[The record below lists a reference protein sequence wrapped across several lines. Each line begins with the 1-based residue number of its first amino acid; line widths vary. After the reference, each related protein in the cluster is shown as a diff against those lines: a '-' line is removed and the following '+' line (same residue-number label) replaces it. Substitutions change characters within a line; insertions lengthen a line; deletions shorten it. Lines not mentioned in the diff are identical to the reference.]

1 MKKFRLKSSRLLM
14 SLAFAGFLLG
24 VFSFTIEYSMG
35 VEAIKVFE
43 RDNCLA
49 VSGDHDKM
57 CKNAL
62 AEHLSLWQALFTALP
77 QEKSLLGILG
87 AAVIIVLAFIFQR
100 NYFLLS
106 EYLTVR
112 QRQYLKRHPSFL
124 LFDFLRALFSQGILN
139 HKAHILSAV

>member
-14 SLAFAGFLLG
+14 GLAFAGSLLG
-24 VFSFTIEYSMG
+24 IFSFTLEYSMG

-87 AAVIIVLAFIFQR
+87 AAVVVVLAFIFQR
-100 NYFLLS
+100 HYFLLS
-106 EYLTVR
+106 EAFSIR

-124 LFDFLRALFSQGILN
+124 LFDFLRTLFSQGILN
-139 HKAHILSAV
+139 PKMHILSAI

>member
-1 MKKFRLKSSRLLM
+1 MG
-14 SLAFAGFLLG
+14 LAFAGFLLG

-57 CKNAL
+57 CKNAF
-62 AEHLSLWQALFTALP
+62 AEHLGLWQAMFTALP
-77 QEKSLLGILG
+77 QEKFLLGALG
-87 AAVIIVLAFIFQR
+87 TAVIVTLAFIFQR
-100 NYFLLS
+100 RYFLLS
-106 EYLTVR
+106 ETLTIR

-124 LFDFLRALFSQGILN
+124 LFDFLRTLFSQGILN
-139 HKAHILSAV
+139 HKAHILNVA